1 MQQIPPEHDSINVV
15 TPETE
20 PSRAATKPG
29 KNLGRAEQKST
40 TIYLCYGPTQIDIY
54 IIAWINIILKTST
67 NDEIHKI

>member
-1 MQQIPPEHDSINVV
+1 MAAWPFGYDELVILLCLTMQQIPPEHDSINVV

-40 TIYLCYGPTQIDIY
+40 TIYLYYGPTQ
-54 IIAWINIILKTST
+54 
-67 NDEIHKI
+67 